1 MVVVDG
7 GGGADNDESDWR
19 PAPALSLA
27 KIAGSREH
35 ESEGAKERMSECAE
49 KPDFSLAPSRAP
61 EKQVRAPFSHTP

>member
-1 MVVVDG
+1 MSPT
-7 GGGADNDESDWR
+7 GA